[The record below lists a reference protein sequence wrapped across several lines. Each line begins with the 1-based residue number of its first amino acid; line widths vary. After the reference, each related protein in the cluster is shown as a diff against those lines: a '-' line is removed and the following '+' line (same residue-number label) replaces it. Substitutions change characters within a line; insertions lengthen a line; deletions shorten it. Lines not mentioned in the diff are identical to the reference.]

1 MRKTTGARE
10 CSRIERSGVDAG
22 ERKEKAARP
31 QRGKAQ
37 QGKRKRHGPERQ
49 RHSKAAHSQENRN
62 AQQERGVVERRSENL
77 QNVERSMVEY

>member
-31 QRGKAQ
+31 QRGKSAPR
-37 QGKRKRHGPERQ
+37 RKETKKNGGRKGGVPYKGR
-49 RHSKAAHSQENRN
+49 SAARVE
-62 AQQERGVVERRSENL
+62 EEFMGGVEEES
-77 QNVERSMVEY
+77 